1 MTKLLATSAIVILV
15 GAGLAVPLAFAHQ
28 SPSSGGGPLA
38 PGSAAASLAN
48 GQAAPPPEARP
59 VRVAAPTRGAI
70 GHPIRTTGM
79 TRATKELD
87 LAFLVGGQVTWVGV
101 DVGSPVTRG
110 QVLARIDTTS
120 FAAAAAQAKAAT
132 EKAHRDLDRARALVR
147 SGSVSTATLDDATT
161 GESVAAAAQR
171 EADFAL
177 QHGVI
182 VAPDDGVIDARRVD
196 PGEVVA
202 VGSPA
207 FRLSG
212 RTQGVV
218 VRVDLG
224 DRDVLGLEVG
234 RRARVRLDASPEEP
248 LEAHVSQIASAAS
261 PGSGTF
267 EVDVHLDDRAAA
279 AWRTGLTAKVE
290 IERTVHP
297 GAVVP
302 VAALVPGEGSEAFV
316 MTVRD
321 DVARKTPVHVLFFEG
336 ESVAIA
342 EPLEGIVQVATEGAL
357 SLADGAAVTR
367 VP

>member
-1 MTKLLATSAIVILV
+1 V
-15 GAGLAVPLAFAHQ
+15 
-28 SPSSGGGPLA
+28 
-38 PGSAAASLAN
+38 
-48 GQAAPPPEARP
+48 
-59 VRVAAPTRGAI
+59 RGAI
-70 GHPIRTTGM
+70 SHPIRTTGM

-101 DVGSPVTRG
+101 DVGSSVTRG

-132 EKAHRDLDRARALVR
+132 EKADRDLDRARALVR

-182 VAPDDGVIDARRVD
+182 LAPDDGVIDARHVD

-218 VRVDLG
+218 VRVELG

-234 RRARVRLDASPEEP
+234 RPARVRLDASPEAP
-248 LEAHVSQIASAAS
+248 LDAHVSQIASAAS
-261 PGSGTF
+261 PGTGTF
-267 EVDVHLDDRAAA
+267 AVDVHLDDHAAA

-290 IERTVHP
+290 IERTYHP
-297 GAVVP
+297 GAVLP
-302 VAALVPGEGSEAFV
+302 IAALVPGEGSEAFV

-321 DVARKTPVHVLFFEG
+321 DVASKTPVHVLFFEG
-336 ESVAIA
+336 ESVAVA
-342 EPLEGIVQVATEGAL
+342 EPLDGVAQVATEGAL

-367 VP
+367 AP